1 MFLFISPP
9 KVLDL
14 STGDDCGL
22 TRQGSSDWELI
33 FIDEYRLMGF
43 NYNRLTEDP
52 ELVVFDTLIPQGH
65 PSNTQRYRFPSWL
78 HGRDACIHVDYDMHL
93 GTPSMDD
100 PLVADPAQAILVV
113 ELVGNPDPS
122 VFVILRTKAL
132 IECACSPRADFN
144 VPWDVWGKGAVV
156 MEIPNHGSSIST
168 FVYGTKVVMQV
179 STDVQPRSNRIHTF
193 DFSRRGCSSLQLL
206 REEGGRTERK
216 ALLKDGWSFEFEGS
230 GGMSSW
236 NILEPLGD
244 GSLFYLVSCF
254 YRPIESEAVS

>member
-1 MFLFISPP
+1 MLLFISPP

-14 STGDDCGL
+14 STGDDYGL
-22 TRQGSSDWELI
+22 NQQGNPDCEFI
-33 FIDEYRLMGF
+33 FIDEFRLMAF
-43 NYNRLTEDP
+43 TYNRLTGEPD
-52 ELVVFDTLIPQGH
+52 LVVFNTLIPQDH
-65 PSNTQRYRFPSWL
+65 PSNTRWFRLPSWL
-78 HGRDACIHVDYDMHL
+78 HGWDAFKHVDSNMHL

-100 PLVADPAQAILVV
+100 PFVADPAQAILVV
-113 ELVGNPDPS
+113 ELVGGSDPS
-122 VFVILRTKAL
+122 VFVVLQTQAL

-144 VPWDVWGKGAVV
+144 VPWDDWGKGAVI
-156 MEIPNHGSSIST
+156 MEILSYGNIIPT
-168 FVYGTKVVMQV
+168 FVHGTKVVMQV
-179 STDVQPRSNRIHTF
+179 STDVQPRSNSIHTF

-244 GSLFYLVSCF
+244 GSLFYSVSCF
-254 YRPIESEAVS
+254 YRSIGRS